1 MIDYPLVHAVA
12 PGVVLIRAPG
22 HSPGSQFVYVR
33 LADDREVLLVGDLV
47 WMMPGLT
54 LNRQKPQS
62 ASDGIKEDR
71 GAIQRELDWVRSL
84 LDAGV
89 IAVTPSHDKG
99 ALDALVAKGVLR
111 VGLDLRRN

>member
-1 MIDYPLVHAVA
+1 M
-12 PGVVLIRAPG
+12 VLIRAPG